1 MPHADARA
9 LGWVMKK
16 IIGAALAAGAAVSAA
31 GAAEAQSISASVT
44 MTSDY
49 VFRGMSLS
57 GEDAA
62 VQGSFDYA
70 TDLFYAGAWASS
82 LGSAGTSM
90 ELDVYAGFTPTI
102 GPVALDLGVVGYF
115 YPGADDN
122 GAEFDFF
129 ELVGGGTIN
138 IRDNL
143 TLGAALAYTPE
154 NYGETG
160 EAIYSELN
168 GAYSITDA
176 FAASAAFGSYR
187 IDDVNGPI
195 AGAPSDTYNSWN
207 VGATYALHG
216 FELDLR
222 YHDADISS
230 SDALIAWGFGTE
242 AIMERRFVFS
252 ISRAL

>member
-1 MPHADARA
+1 
-9 LGWVMKK
+9 MKK
-16 IIGAALAAGAAVSAA
+16 VIGAALAAGAALGVS
-31 GAAEAQSISASVT
+31 GAAHAQVSASVT
-44 MTSDY
+44 LTSDY

-62 VQGSFDYA
+62 IQGSFDYA
-70 TDLFYAGAWASS
+70 TEDFYVGVWGSS

-90 ELDVYAGFTPTI
+90 ELDVYAGFTPSF
-102 GPVALDLGVVGYF
+102 GPLALDLGVVGYF
-115 YPGADDN
+115 YPGADDD

-129 ELVGGGTIN
+129 ELVLGGTYDLTE
-138 IRDNL
+138 RL
-143 TLGAALAYTPE
+143 TLGSSFAYTPE

-160 EAIYSELN
+160 EATYIELN
-168 GAYSITDA
+168 GAFAFTDA

-187 IDDVNGPI
+187 IDDVNGPL

-207 VGATYALHG
+207 IGATYALHG

-222 YHDADISS
+222 YHDNDIGTADAIST
-230 SDALIAWGFGTE
+230 WGFVT
-242 AIMERRFVFS
+242 APMVDSRIVFS